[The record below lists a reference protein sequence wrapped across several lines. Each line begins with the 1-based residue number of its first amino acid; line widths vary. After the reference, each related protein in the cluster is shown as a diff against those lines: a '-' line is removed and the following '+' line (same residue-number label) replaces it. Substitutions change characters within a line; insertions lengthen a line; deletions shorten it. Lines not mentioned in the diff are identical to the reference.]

1 MWVQSKYSSSVE
13 TEPMVKNSVTKN
25 AGMAGH
31 GESSGLTL
39 YNTIISDVVDKTAE
53 RER

>member
-1 MWVQSKYSSSVE
+1 
-13 TEPMVKNSVTKN
+13 MVKNSVIKN

-31 GESSGLTL
+31 GESSGLTR
-39 YNTIISDVVDKTAE
+39 YKTIRRDVLERTAE